1 MGITAA
7 LSNAV
12 SGLRA
17 TSVQSDI
24 VSRNISNANTE
35 GYTRK
40 DVSLE
45 TVGGNVGVASIDR
58 QVSGLLERLDRGNI
72 SKLSGQQTVMEGV
85 TAYTDYLGQPSD
97 KTSPAALL
105 SNLKSSM
112 IGFSGSVDAGGAQL
126 AVVSSAKEFASQ
138 MNRLSATIQ
147 TVESEVEMN
156 IRYDVNDLNSS
167 LYEVAK
173 LNKEIFRAREGTVLH
188 ARLQDDMGREL
199 EVIAGLVDV
208 QASSSRNGMV
218 SLLTSGG
225 SELVRGVDVFDIEYD
240 GMTGVLT
247 AGGVNITPGG
257 GNRSFS
263 EGSLAG
269 LFELKDEILPG
280 FSGQLDAMAAAV
292 VEGFERVAPITL
304 DGRGLFTDAGG
315 AYNATTIEGLASRII
330 VNSAADPDLGGSTAV
345 IQNGSNAAVPLSD
358 NSLALS
364 MVALFNEPVVVP
376 TAGLGA
382 ALSLMD
388 MATTMTGTHQQK
400 RVSAESATKATSA
413 AAATISSSKLNLQG
427 VNIDDELQKLMLV
440 EQSYAANAKVLTTVN
455 NMLDTLM
462 NAVR

>member
-1 MGITAA
+1 
-7 LSNAV
+7 
-12 SGLRA
+12 
-17 TSVQSDI
+17 
-24 VSRNISNANTE
+24 
-35 GYTRK
+35 
-40 DVSLE
+40 
-45 TVGGNVGVASIDR
+45 
-58 QVSGLLERLDRGNI
+58 
-72 SKLSGQQTVMEGV
+72 
-85 TAYTDYLGQPSD
+85 
-97 KTSPAALL
+97 
-105 SNLKSSM
+105 
-112 IGFSGSVDAGGAQL
+112 L